1 MLLGDSLP
9 IAMKKPRLSHLGL
22 IALVAAAYFALSG
35 LSSATLINI
44 TINPATGLP
53 SNDINAGLLGNNSP
67 TTNFNFLSSDINLY
81 NSYAGTSLTAP
92 VFSGFANYESLNG
105 SNQVSLTGFDYA
117 VVHYGKGP
125 GGAGQGGGIVFYF
138 LNGMTGD
145 FSFANTGSGPNG
157 FGGISSIRLFGDG
170 SNSVPDHGAT
180 VALLG
185 VALLVVEVL
194 RRSLADKTN
203 SVICANRG

>member
-1 MLLGDSLP
+1 MPGELNM
-9 IAMKKPRLSHLGL
+9 IKTKLSRLGL
-22 IALVAAAYFALSG
+22 SALVAAAYFALSG

-53 SNDINAGLLGNNSP
+53 SNDINFGLLGNNSP
-67 TTNFNFLSSDINLY
+67 TTNFSFLSSDVNLY
-81 NSYAGTSLTAP
+81 NTFAGTSLAAP
-92 VFSGFANYESLNG
+92 VFDGFANYESLNG
-105 SNQVSLTGFDYA
+105 NNQTVSLTGFDYA

-145 FSFANTGSGPNG
+145 FSFANMGSGPNG

-170 SNSVPDHGAT
+170 ANSVPDQGAT

-185 VALLVVEVL
+185 AALLTLGVL
-194 RRSLADKTN
+194 RRSLADKTP
-203 SVICANRG
+203 SVIRANRD